1 MLLITHKWK
10 KNHFGGRQQYSRC
23 LIESLKMN
31 NYINFEIYN
40 INPYI
45 KQNFSDKFFNLK
57 TDYLSNIDISNI
69 IKIIKK
75 NKTKIIIID
84 CSTMGL
90 LCKKIKSFDKDIKI
104 IIIHQHIE
112 FSFFVKLFYNSKN
125 IKNLF
130 IAFKMYINEYLS
142 TKYSDKQIFFTKRDL
157 NSAIALYK
165 SKNPKVLPVAQP
177 VINNPEK
184 KNNLTRIEKPYIL
197 FVGGGR
203 LLPNSIGILW
213 FIKKVLSKID
223 LSLVVIGT
231 GYEELAKKKF
241 KKVIFLGK
249 VNDLSNLYK
258 NSEFVVAPIFSGSG
272 MKTKVAESA
281 GYGKTVFATGEAII
295 GYEKF
300 EGKIFIKCQNEAE
313 FIDNIK
319 NYKKLIFKKE
329 KILEIFKKNY
339 SIEAMSLNFNKLI
352 KSV

>member
-1 MLLITHKWK
+1 MLLITHEWK

-23 LIESLKMN
+23 LIKSLNKN
-31 NYINFEIYN
+31 NYKDFKIYN

-45 KQNFSDKFFNLK
+45 KQSFFDKFFSLK
-57 TDYLSNIDISNI
+57 TDYLSNIDILNI

-75 NKTKIIIID
+75 NETKIIIID

-90 LCKKIKSFDKDIKI
+90 LCKKIKSFNKDIKI
-104 IIIHQHIE
+104 VIIHQHIE
-112 FSFFVKLFYNSKN
+112 CSFFVKLFHNSKN

-157 NSAIALYK
+157 NNAIALFK
-165 SKNPKVLPVAQP
+165 SKNPEVLPIAQP
-177 VINNPEK
+177 ATNNPEK
-184 KNNLTRIEKPYIL
+184 NNNLIKLQKPYIL

-203 LLPNSIGILW
+203 LLPNNIGILW

-223 LSLVVIGT
+223 LSLVVVGT

-249 VNDLSNLYK
+249 VNDLSHLYK

-319 NYKKLIFKKE
+319 NYKKLIFEKE